1 MARQRGHVVGVHA
14 SNPAA
19 RLRTVIPAR
28 NLFCL
33 RLLMAG
39 SQPTKLELSIN
50 LETAKA
56 LGLHRADHAQQP

>member
-1 MARQRGHVVGVHA
+1 
-14 SNPAA
+14 
-19 RLRTVIPAR
+19 
-28 NLFCL
+28 
-33 RLLMAG
+33 MAG